1 MAESPQDTSNVAQT
15 KDGVMSILHSLS
27 KEIADQYLRYED
39 GNLFWKVSNSNR
51 VKIGDKIV
59 SKSSYGYFRLSI
71 NGTRYF
77 AHRVIYLMHHG
88 YMPDIVDH
96 IDMDITNNRIENLRA
111 ATKSQNMCNAG
122 VRSNSSTKIK
132 GVSWSN
138 KNKKWVARL
147 TLNKRL
153 VFQKLYDDISLAA
166 IGINEARLV
175 HHGEFSR
182 HA

>member
-1 MAESPQDTSNVAQT
+1 
-15 KDGVMSILHSLS
+15 
-27 KEIADQYLRYED
+27 
-39 GNLFWKVSNSNR
+39 
-51 VKIGDKIV
+51 
-59 SKSSYGYFRLSI
+59 
-71 NGTRYF
+71 
-77 AHRVIYLMHHG
+77 
-88 YMPDIVDH
+88 
-96 IDMDITNNRIENLRA
+96 
-111 ATKSQNMCNAG
+111 MCNAG